1 MQMRIMKHIYL
12 WIAVMSSSLL
22 LGQEDLTL
30 TKAIAIGL
38 ENNFQ
43 IKIAEQ
49 YIEIAENNDTW
60 ARAGRT
66 PTVDLS
72 GTFSNTFIKDNNPA
86 SFLQGTF
93 YNGSLGASANANY
106 VLYAGGRIRV
116 AKDQLSVA
124 TSRERLNQES
134 SIHDLMRQI
143 YQQYYDVL
151 LQKERNLVLRSNY
164 ALSQDRL
171 VYENTKKEYGASNS
185 FNITQFESA
194 LLSDSL
200 NLINQQQLIAIAERT
215 LYNTLDID
223 GDVDYQYPER
233 LSVTEEDINVP
244 ALKSTISERNYT
256 LKSLDMLASINR
268 LNTQLAEAAKRP
280 TVSLN
285 AGIGFAENAFKFFGE
300 NPNTGMDVPLL
311 FSNRING
318 SFGAQASWNLY
329 DGNVRNTDIQNAKIQ
344 EEIDQMTIAEAQVNL
359 SNQVDILASNYQNQ
373 RKVLTLS
380 DQQINLAAT
389 NLEIALERFKSGQI
403 TSLDYRNLQTQYL
416 NAAFAKVNAIYNLII
431 TKSEIDY
438 LVGRYE

>member
-1 MQMRIMKHIYL
+1 M
-12 WIAVMSSSLL
+12 VSSSLL
-22 LGQEDLTL
+22 MGQAELTL
-30 TKAIAIGL
+30 PKAIAIGM

-49 YIEIAENNDTW
+49 YIEIAENNDSW

-66 PTVDLS
+66 PTIDLTGS
-72 GTFSNTFIKDNNPA
+72 FTNNMTKDNNPA

-106 VLYAGGRIRV
+106 LVYAGGRIRV

-124 TSRERLNQES
+124 TTRERLNQS
-134 SIHDLMRQI
+134 SAIHDLMRQI

-151 LQKERNLVLRSNY
+151 LQKERNLVLRNNY
-164 ALSQDRL
+164 DLSKDRL
-171 VYENTKKEYGASNS
+171 AYENTKKAYGASNS

-215 LYNTLDID
+215 LYNTLNIA
-223 GDVDYQYPER
+223 GKVDYQYPER
-233 LSVTEEDINVP
+233 LSVTEETIDVP
-244 ALKSTISERNYT
+244 SLKENLSESNYT
-256 LKSLDMLASINR
+256 LKSLDMVASINR
-268 LNTQLAEAAKRP
+268 LNTKLAQAAKRP

-285 AGIGFAENAFKFFGE
+285 AGVGFAENAFKFFGE

-311 FSNRING
+311 FSNRITG
-318 SFGAQASWNLY
+318 SVGAQANWNLY

-344 EEIDQMTIAEAQVNL
+344 EEIDLMTIAEAEQNL

-373 RKVLTLS
+373 RDVLALT
-380 DQQINLAAT
+380 DQQIQLAST
-389 NLEIALERFKSGQI
+389 NLEIALERFKAGQI
-403 TSLDYRNLQTQYL
+403 TSLDYRNLQSQYL

-438 LVGRYE
+438 LVGKYE